1 MQILQVAPL
10 TFFPKLINATRNAIS
25 TARFLLPFPSLLPLS
40 SIVVFT
46 QGKQQNSL
54 ECRKHRKFVNNWNFH
69 SSSRK
74 QRTLSVFPPLS
85 IPSLSLYFSTST
97 PLSRTLSLCL
107 FPSHL
112 AIWARCNQ
120 RESSKKSW
128 QQLITR
134 QTQQK
139 SKKPCE
145 SGSRKGCQQEGAV
158 KRGIRQGRGDCS
170 RTYFRASRLGWA
182 SHSGKM
188 QQHHAQRRLIAAV
201 AGWKGREG
209 TREE

>member
-1 MQILQVAPL
+1 MQLGMQYLRHVFCPL
-10 TFFPKLINATRNAIS
+10 P
-25 TARFLLPFPSLLPLS
+25 PSG
-40 SIVVFT
+40 IVVFT

-85 IPSLSLYFSTST
+85 IPSLSLYFSTFT

-107 FPSHL
+107 FPSLL

-139 SKKPCE
+139 SKKPRE
-145 SGSRKGCQQEGAV
+145 SGSAKGCQKEGAV
-158 KRGIRQGRGDCS
+158 KRGIRQGGGLQQDLLPGEQAWMVFAPWQNAAAS
-170 RTYFRASRLGWA
+170 RT
-182 SHSGKM
+182 
-188 QQHHAQRRLIAAV
+188 AQTNCSCRRLEGKRRYQAA
-201 AGWKGREG
+201 GRSSSS
-209 TREE
+209 R